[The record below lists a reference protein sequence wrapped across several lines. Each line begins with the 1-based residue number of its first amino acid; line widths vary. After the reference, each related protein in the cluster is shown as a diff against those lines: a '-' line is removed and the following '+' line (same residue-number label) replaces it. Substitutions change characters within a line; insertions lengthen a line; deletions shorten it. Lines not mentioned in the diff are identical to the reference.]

1 MSDKNPVT
9 VAELSQKIVRSYGF
23 FCLVNEGKKISVI
36 TDNERSMDMIVDYL
50 VAHPYILEGILQK
63 IASQNASLN

>member
-36 TDNERSMDMIVDYL
+36 TDNERSMDMIVDY
-50 VAHPYILEGILQK
+50 ILEGILQK